1 MSRVSVILPVYNGQ
15 EYIEEAVNSVLEQTY
30 KDFEL
35 LCIYD
40 NGTNDKSPEILKKIA
55 SYDNRVKVFNIKE
68 KRGLVEAL
76 NYGISI
82 SQGEYIARMDA
93 DDICMKN
100 RLEKQIEYMDEQ
112 RNIDILGTYIDV
124 IGNIDDNAKKIYKK
138 CFNSKID
145 INNNELD
152 ALDHTIVA
160 HPTVMMRKN
169 IFEKLKGYDINY
181 KGAEDFELW
190 LRAIENGYKI
200 DNLNEELLMYR
211 VHNESKSMNENN
223 TIYYVQNV
231 KFNFI
236 SKKKKIKTCY
246 IWGASNGGSETFEFL
261 KEKNDSLQVLGFID
275 SFKTG
280 TFIDKKIYKI
290 DDIKALE
297 FNYIFIATTPG
308 KLDAKNKLKSMG
320 YKEGKDYCYF
330 L

>member
-1 MSRVSVILPVYNGQ
+1 MNKVSVIFPVYNGQ
-15 EYIEEAVNSVLEQTY
+15 KYIEESINSVLKQTY

-82 SQGEYIARMDA
+82 AQGEYIARMDA
-93 DDICMKN
+93 DDICMKD
-100 RLEKQIEYMDEQ
+100 RLKKQIEYMDQHEE
-112 RNIDILGTYIDV
+112 IDILGTYIDI
-124 IGNIDDNAKKIYKK
+124 IGNVNQEIKNNYKK
-138 CFNSKID
+138 CFNYKIN

-152 ALDHTIVA
+152 ALDKTIVA

-169 IFEKLKGYDINY
+169 IFENLKGYDINY
-181 KGAEDFELW
+181 KAAEDFELW
-190 LRAIENGYKI
+190 LRAVENGYKI

-211 VHNESKSMNENN
+211 VHNESKSLSE
-223 TIYYVQNV
+223 TDSIFYLQNA
-231 KFNFI
+231 KFRFI

-246 IWGASNGGSETFEFL
+246 IWGASNGGNRTLEFL
-261 KEKNDSLQVLGFID
+261 NRKKNSIKVLGFID

-280 TFIDKKIYKI
+280 TFCDKKIYSVE
-290 DDIKALE
+290 DIKNLT
-297 FNYIFIATTPG
+297 FDYVFIATTPG
-308 KLDAKNKLKSMG
+308 KMDAKSKLKSIG
-320 YKEGKDYCYF
+320 YKEVNDYCYF